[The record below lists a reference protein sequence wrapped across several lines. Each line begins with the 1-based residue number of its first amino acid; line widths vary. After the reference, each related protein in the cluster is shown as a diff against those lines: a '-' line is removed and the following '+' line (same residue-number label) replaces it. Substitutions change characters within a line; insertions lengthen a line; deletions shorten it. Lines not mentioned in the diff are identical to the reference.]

1 MPMFSIGQ
9 QVKVTGV
16 FAEAFPINYTVSDII
31 HNAEDGTTV
40 YMLDQGAGGFD
51 AIYLEAV

>member
-9 QVKVTGV
+9 QVKVMGI
-16 FAEAFPINYTVSDII
+16 FAESFPLTYVVTDIV

-40 YMLDQGAGGFD
+40 YVLDQGAGGFD